1 MPHYHAKVY
10 VTLKPS
16 ILDPQGRTVERAL
29 SHLGQQASGVRV
41 GKFIELQLAGER
53 AEVEARLKDVAETV
67 LSNPVMEDVRWELSE
82 VLPEGQLSEAQ
93 PGGQAAASA

>member
-1 MPHYHAKVY
+1 MSTFKAKIY

-41 GKFIELQLAGER
+41 GKYIELSMEGER
-53 AEVEARLKDVAETV
+53 AEVETRIRDMATTV
-67 LSNPVMEDVRWELSE
+67 LSNPVMEDVRWEL
-82 VLPEGQLSEAQ
+82 EGA
-93 PGGQAAASA
+93 

>member
-1 MPHYHAKVY
+1 MSMFRARVY

-41 GKFIELQLAGER
+41 GKLIELNLDGER
-53 AEVEARLKDVAETV
+53 AEVEARLSDMANNV
-67 LSNPVMEDVRWELSE
+67 LSNPVMEDVRWELTDLQ
-82 VLPEGQLSEAQ
+82 VAGA
-93 PGGQAAASA
+93 

>member
-41 GKFIELQLAGER
+41 GKFIELQLDGER
-53 AEVEARLKDVAETV
+53 AEVQARLQEMATTV
-67 LSNPVMEDVRWELSE
+67 LSNPVMEDVRWELNE
-82 VLPEGQLSEAQ
+82 VGAAV
-93 PGGQAAASA
+93 GG

>member
-1 MPHYHAKVY
+1 MNYKAKIY

-41 GKFIELQLAGER
+41 GKYIELNLEGER
-53 AEVEARLKDVAETV
+53 AEVESRVQDMATTV
-67 LSNPVMEDVRWELSE
+67 LSNPVMEDVRWELVE
-82 VLPEGQLSEAQ
+82 RELAEA
-93 PGGQAAASA
+93 

>member
-1 MPHYHAKVY
+1 MSTFKAKIY

-41 GKFIELQLAGER
+41 GKYIELSMEGER
-53 AEVEARLKDVAETV
+53 AEVETRVQEIATTV
-67 LSNPVMEDVRWELSE
+67 LSNPVMENVRWEL
-82 VLPEGQLSEAQ
+82 AD
-93 PGGQAAASA
+93 A

>member
-1 MPHYHAKVY
+1 MSHYKAKIY

-41 GKFIELQLAGER
+41 GKYIELSMDGER
-53 AEVEARLKDVAETV
+53 AEVEKRVQEIATTV
-67 LSNPVMEDVRWELSE
+67 LSNPVMENVRWELD
-82 VLPEGQLSEAQ
+82 GA
-93 PGGQAAASA
+93 

>member
-1 MPHYHAKVY
+1 MSKFKAKIY

-41 GKFIELQLAGER
+41 GKYIELNMEGER
-53 AEVEARLKDVAETV
+53 AEVESRVREMATTV
-67 LSNPVMEDVRWELSE
+67 LSNPVMEDVRWELE
-82 VLPEGQLSEAQ
+82 
-93 PGGQAAASA
+93 SA

>member
-1 MPHYHAKVY
+1 MPTYKAKIY

-41 GKFIELQLAGER
+41 GKYIELSMEGER
-53 AEVEARLKDVAETV
+53 AEVEGRVQEIATTV
-67 LSNPVMEDVRWELSE
+67 LSNPVMENVRWEL
-82 VLPEGQLSEAQ
+82 EGA
-93 PGGQAAASA
+93 